1 MSKPYRDEKMA
12 LLAQIEEL
20 SEENS
25 LLRQQLAAYDYTP
38 STLTTLPKEAEL
50 LQKISYWQKTSYE
63 YELAMRVLRVLN
75 HAFNFVVALS
85 AIISVSVLLS
95 LFLPVSFDVLVALL
109 SLVAITAWTMVYMYS
124 NTLEKG

>member
-1 MSKPYRDEKMA
+1 MTKPYRDEKMA

-38 STLTTLPKEAEL
+38 STLTTLPKEGEL
-50 LQKISYWQKTSYE
+50 LQKTYE
-63 YELAMRVLRVLN
+63 YERAVRDRRVLN
-75 HAFNFVVALS
+75 HVFNFVVALS

-95 LFLPVSFDVLVALL
+95 LFLPLSFDVLVSLL
-109 SLVAITAWTMVYMYS
+109 SLVAITAWTMVYIYS

>member
-1 MSKPYRDEKMA
+1 MTKPYRDEKMA

-25 LLRQQLAAYDYTP
+25 VLRQQLAAYDYKP
-38 STLTTLPKEAEL
+38 STLATLPKEGEL
-50 LQKISYWQKTSYE
+50 LQKTYE
-63 YELAMRVLRVLN
+63 YERAVRALRVLN
-75 HAFNFVVALS
+75 HVFNFVVALS

-95 LFLPVSFDVLVALL
+95 LFLPLSFDVLVVLL
-109 SLVAITAWTMVYMYS
+109 SLVAITAWTMVYIYS